1 MRSLPARAILPATD
15 RRSSSPPDLG
25 HPTAERRL
33 MATLDSKTL
42 ERYDPEV
49 AKRFLETPASML
61 TGVAKYL
68 GIQIVDVGP
77 GTLRA
82 EMTIKEEFR
91 TPFGNIHGGVL
102 AAICDH
108 VLGCVCYPLMERGAW
123 AATTEF
129 KLNLLAPVSDGV
141 IAADAKIVS
150 MTRSTAVVLIEAS
163 NEGRLVCVSQGTVTI
178 RPPKKA

>member
-1 MRSLPARAILPATD
+1 METRP
-15 RRSSSPPDLG
+15 
-25 HPTAERRL
+25 
-33 MATLDSKTL
+33 MATLDPEIL
-42 ERYDPEV
+42 ARYDPEI
-49 AKRFLETPASML
+49 AETFLKQPGALLSGL
-61 TGVAKYL
+61 PKYL
-68 GIQIVDVGP
+68 GIDIVDVGP

-82 EMTIKEEFR
+82 EMTVREDLR

-102 AAICDH
+102 AVVCDH

-129 KLNLLAPVSDGV
+129 KLNLLAPVSGGV
-141 IAADAKIVS
+141 ITADAKIVS
-150 MTRSTAVVLIEAS
+150 MTRSTAVVLIEAT

>member
-1 MRSLPARAILPATD
+1 
-15 RRSSSPPDLG
+15 
-25 HPTAERRL
+25 
-33 MATLDSKTL
+33 MAPLDPKIL
-42 ERYDPEV
+42 ERYDSEI
-49 AKRFLETPASML
+49 AETFLKQPGALLSGL
-61 TGVAKYL
+61 PKYL
-68 GIQIVDVGP
+68 GIEIVDVGP

-82 EMTIKEEFR
+82 EMTVTEDLR

-102 AAICDH
+102 AVVCDH

-129 KLNLLAPVSDGV
+129 KLNLLAPVTGGV
-141 IAADAKIVS
+141 ITADAKIVS